1 MLWFKHSSLEPWK
14 KRTHPCHE
22 LLCLGGT
29 KGKNGLRLGLLALGI
44 PFPDWLLTMCY
55 GLDMPSHPPS
65 SSIQKY
71 TPIWLCNLGDILATI
86 EYKDLARGGHWE
98 FFSMVPSCHTL
109 LPVYQEVKNLP
120 LPHIHTAVVLC
131 PAPQH
136 MELNDLYLNPQAEIN
151 PSFLPSPRCFCQE
164 FHCNDKDRNRNF
176 GGQRWKGWKWS
187 LE

>member
-1 MLWFKHSSLEPWK
+1 MPWTAVPGRNEREERSAVGTAGFGYPLPRLTADYVLRFGHAETPPK
-14 KRTHPCHE
+14 FFYSKVHPH
-22 LLCLGGT
+22 LAVQFGGYS
-29 KGKNGLRLGLLALGI
+29 GNIG
-44 PFPDWLLTMCY
+44 C
-55 GLDMPSHPPS
+55 
-65 SSIQKY
+65 
-71 TPIWLCNLGDILATI
+71 
-86 EYKDLARGGHWE
+86 KDLARGGHWE

-151 PSFLPSPRCFCQE
+151 PSFLPSPRCFCRE
-164 FHCNDKDRNRNF
+164 FHCNDKDRNWNF
-176 GGQRWKGWKWS
+176 GGQRWKGSKWS